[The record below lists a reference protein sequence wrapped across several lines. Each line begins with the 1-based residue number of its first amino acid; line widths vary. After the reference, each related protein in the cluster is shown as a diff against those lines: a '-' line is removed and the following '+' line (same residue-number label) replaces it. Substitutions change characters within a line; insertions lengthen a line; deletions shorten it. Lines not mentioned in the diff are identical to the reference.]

1 MLAEVFGLLNIAK
14 PAGPTSHDVVD
25 LLRRRIGR
33 GVKVGHAGTLDPFA
47 EGVLVLCLG
56 AATRLA
62 DYIQAQPKR
71 YEATITL
78 GATSDTDDP
87 TGHIAPV
94 PGAAAPPV
102 ERVREVL
109 AGFLGAIQ
117 QVPPAHSAVHVEGRR
132 AYKLARAGRSPQ
144 LAPRPVTV
152 HQIDLRSYAY
162 PTVELAVVCSSG
174 TYLRALARDIGMALG
189 CGGYCRALVRT
200 AVGPFTLD
208 QAVAPDQVDPSRDLL
223 PAVLALG
230 EMPRVTLDA
239 AACAEVAMGRA
250 VRLSQ
255 GQLPRA
261 LAQGAEL
268 AVLDKQGHLAA
279 IGVLGSDGATFR
291 PGKVFP
297 PAAGGP

>member
-1 MLAEVFGLLNIAK
+1 MLAGVFGLLNIAK

-47 EGVLVLCLG
+47 EGVLVICLG

-62 DYIQAQPKR
+62 DYVQAQPKR
-71 YEATITL
+71 YEATIAL

-87 TGHIAPV
+87 TGRV
-94 PGAAAPPV
+94 RDGYNAAAPP
-102 ERVREVL
+102 ERRVREVL
-109 AGFLGAIQ
+109 AGFVGAIE

-132 AYKLARAGRSPQ
+132 AYKLARAGKPPE
-144 LAPRPVTV
+144 LAARTVTV
-152 HQIDLRSYAY
+152 HAIDLRSYAY
-162 PTVELAVVCSSG
+162 PALDLAVVCSSG
-174 TYLRALARDIGMALG
+174 TYLRALARDIGAALG

-208 QAVAPDQVDPSRDLL
+208 KAVAPDLVDPSRHLL

-230 EMPRVTLDA
+230 DMPRVTLDA
-239 AACAEVAMGRA
+239 AACAQATMGRA
-250 VRLSQ
+250 VELAP

-261 LAQGAEL
+261 LAEGGEL
-268 AVLDKQGHLAA
+268 AAMDEQGRLVAV
-279 IGVLGSDGATFR
+279 GVLGRDGATFR
-291 PGKVFP
+291 PSKVFP
-297 PAAGGP
+297 PESTG